1 MEDLGGSDWGSWTVR
16 IEIRVMKYVYL
27 SYDIHFMVRLV
38 RSLIDESFF
47 IISTCKFHHFYK

>member
-38 RSLIDESFF
+38 RSLIDESFYYF
-47 IISTCKFHHFYK
+47 NMQVSSLL